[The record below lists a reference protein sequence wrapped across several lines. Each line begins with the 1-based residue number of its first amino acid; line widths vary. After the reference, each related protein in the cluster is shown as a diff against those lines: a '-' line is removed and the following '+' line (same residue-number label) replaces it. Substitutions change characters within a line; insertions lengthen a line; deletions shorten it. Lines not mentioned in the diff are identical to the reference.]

1 MDIYCNNCGKIGHLY
16 HQCKIPITSIGVIAF
31 RIVNS
36 IPEFLMIRRKD
47 TLGMIDFMR
56 GKYSIYNKYY
66 IMNMLNQ
73 MTIEEKN
80 RLLLGDFDLLWQS
93 IWGIKPS
100 ASPIKSSQYQTEEC
114 VSRDKYYLLLNGVT
128 TKTDAYTLSDLVENS
143 NKITTQWQEAE
154 WGFPKG
160 RRNPQ
165 ENDFDCAIREFCE
178 ETGFSAKV
186 LNNVQNILP
195 YEEIFTGSNYKSYKH
210 KYYLMYIDYKNT
222 FEMDNFEKAEV
233 SKMEWKKYEDCIN
246 IIRDYNVEK
255 KRLLHRVYQTLL
267 RYPLYFINTTK

>member
-1 MDIYCNNCGKIGHLY
+1 MYCNNCGKIGHLY

-36 IPEFLMIRRKD
+36 VPEFLMIRRRD

-56 GKYSIYNKYY
+56 GKYSVYNKYY

-80 RLLLGDFDLLWQS
+80 RLRQGNFDLLWQS

-100 ASPIKSSQYQTEEC
+100 IDKSSQYQNEEC
-114 VSRDKYYLLLNGVT
+114 SSRDKYNILLHGITSKNNT
-128 TKTDAYTLSDLVENS
+128 NSYTLIDLIEES
-143 NKITTQWQEAE
+143 NRITQWQEAE

-160 RRNPQ
+160 RRNSQ

-178 ETGFSAKV
+178 ETGFSAKS
-186 LNNVQNILP
+186 LINGQNILP

-210 KYYLMYIDYKNT
+210 KYYLMYIDYKDT
-222 FEMDNFEKAEV
+222 LELTKFERAEV
-233 SKMEWKKYEDCIN
+233 SKMEWKTYEDCIN
-246 IIRDYNVEK
+246 TIRDYNVEK
-255 KRLLHRVYQTLL
+255 KRLVNNIYHTLSQC
-267 RYPLYFINTTK
+267 PLLFVKK